1 MDSRL
6 DRLKH
11 SLESATEGMSSEQLS
26 WHLPGKWSAAQVLEH
41 LYLTYVGTI
50 KGLEKVMTRGVPLA
64 TTPSMAQRV
73 LTFVVVKL
81 GYIPSGREA
90 PAIVQPRGLPVE
102 QVRHEIWGKLA
113 AMDAIIAR
121 CEGRFGRHVKLL
133 DHPILGAL
141 TPTEWKTLH
150 LVHGRHHQKQLL
162 RLRKQTQEAR

>member
-1 MDSRL
+1 
-6 DRLKH
+6 
-11 SLESATEGMSSEQLS
+11 
-26 WHLPGKWSAAQVLEH
+26 
-41 LYLTYVGTI
+41 
-50 KGLEKVMTRGVPLA
+50 
-64 TTPSMAQRV
+64 MAQRV
-73 LTFVVVKL
+73 LTFTVVKL

-113 AMDAIIAR
+113 AMDAIIGR

-141 TPTEWKTLH
+141 TSTEWKTLH